1 MSSHQSA
8 SGREYRAVDVHL
20 GHGLR
25 LQVSPGQTDAGN
37 VDSVILH
44 AFSSAQS
51 GPRVINNQPS
61 SYIEHSDASLSKETE
76 LKRPPFSRSM
86 RLKSRSIN
94 FHSDL
99 LLNMV
104 VTNPVP
110 ERGRANE
117 CSFCSMIRCCA
128 FQVDLCAKT
137 HPEASP

>member
-1 MSSHQSA
+1 MCRALSHQSA

-76 LKRPPFSRSM
+76 
-86 RLKSRSIN
+86 
-94 FHSDL
+94 
-99 LLNMV
+99 
-104 VTNPVP
+104 
-110 ERGRANE
+110 
-117 CSFCSMIRCCA
+117 
-128 FQVDLCAKT
+128 
-137 HPEASP
+137 EASFFEVHAPQVPKY